1 MRVKPQN
8 KQVEGAAVDM
18 GEVLREITFPNTDLS
33 SLDFSGGAAPQS
45 RTQQKDFA
53 ESAISLAPRQT
64 QTGLVCSRLVKD
76 LFAVQQRKA
85 WDKSTE
91 ARCDFSYKLRLTH
104 RSNVNFIS
112 IWQKSTYGRTLT
124 DIKAD
129 PEMVKLFSDS
139 IVPVIK
145 EMLGYH
151 LRKGS
156 WCICTS
162 PKRRHKVKNFA
173 TLISEEIGRQLD
185 IPFYEDVAFCHTKQR
200 VNAVFELNILP
211 KESNIIV
218 YDDFVTTGQTLLAMK
233 KLLQGYGKNLIFF
246 TNVNN
251 KL

>member
-1 MRVKPQN
+1 MADSHTRG
-8 KQVEGAAVDM
+8 EGTSVDM
-18 GEVLREITFPNTDLS
+18 GEVLRDITFPTADLS
-33 SLDFSGGAAPQS
+33 SLDFSGGAAPRS
-45 RTQQKDFA
+45 RAQQ
-53 ESAISLAPRQT
+53 
-64 QTGLVCSRLVKD
+64 KD

-91 ARCDFSYKLRLTH
+91 ARCDFSYKLRLTR

-112 IWQKSTYGRTLT
+112 IWQKSVYGRTLT

-129 PEMVKLFSDS
+129 PDMVPFFADS

-151 LRKGS
+151 LHNGS

-173 TLISEEIGRQLD
+173 TLISEEIGSQLE

-200 VNAVFELNILP
+200 VNAVFELNVLP
-211 KESNIIV
+211 KEPNVIV
-218 YDDFVTTGQTLLAMK
+218 FDDFVTTGQTLLAMK
-233 KLLQGYGKNLIFF
+233 KLLTPLGFNTVYF
-246 TNVNN
+246 TCVNN